1 MEGNRS
7 PDRGRSGRLTKI
19 DLNVG
24 TSQGRT
30 DRGSSPCP
38 RGHAV
43 THELRRAVVA
53 RVDLRDGP
61 ELGVRSKDE
70 GNDGGGPL
78 DLARGAIPTLVHVLS
93 EAADAFHSVAMSSR
107 FTKKSLVIRLSTVDG
122 LPPAVS
128 STPMVGRHTRASDDT

>member
-19 DLNVG
+19 ALNVG
-24 TSQGRT
+24 TRQGRT

-38 RGHAV
+38 TGHEV
-43 THELRRAVVA
+43 THELLRAVVA

-61 ELGVRSKDE
+61 ELRVRSEDE

-78 DLARGAIPTLVHVLS
+78 DLARGAIPTLVRVLS
-93 EAADAFHSVAMSSR
+93 EADAFHSVAMSSR

-122 LPPAVS
+122 LRSAVS
-128 STPMVGRHTRASDDT
+128 STPVVGRHTRASDDT